1 MRNNTIT
8 IDTTKIS
15 NGMLKNLLDSMT
27 ASLSKDI
34 RQLDKDIPSF
44 DPNEES
50 GKQMKAWSDGA
61 KELRYTIAN
70 QVNELCRNGK

>member
-1 MRNNTIT
+1 MRNDTIT

-15 NGMLKNLLDSMT
+15 NGMLKNLLDAMT

-34 RQLDKDIPSF
+34 RQIDSDIP
-44 DPNEES
+44 DYDLNEEA

-61 KELRYTIAN
+61 KELRHTISN
-70 QVNELCRNGK
+70 QVNELCRN